1 MKKLLTTIVQGVTK
15 TIVIAAAL
23 VIAFNLGSKAVTFYQ
38 YKDLIGALEQAKSMT
53 YTDKYQCLDFSKD
66 LSQKLAAIGIG
77 STIEIV
83 ETEKKNEY
91 HAVVSLQIDPQKG
104 ELVSYKTI
112 DNCTVEGDVI
122 SCNKGDI
129 ENRNLYVASSK

>member
-23 VIAFNLGSKAVTFYQ
+23 IIAFNLGSKAVIFYQ
-38 YKDLIGALEQAKSMT
+38 YKDLIGALEQAKSAT
-53 YTDKYQCLDFSKD
+53 YSDKYQCLDFSKD

-83 ETEKKNEY
+83 QTEKQNEY
-91 HAVVSLQIDPQKG
+91 HAIVSLQIDPQTG
-104 ELVSYKTI
+104 EMVNYKTV
-112 DNCTVEGDVI
+112 DNCEVNGDTI
-122 SCNKGDI
+122 SCNKGSI
-129 ENRNLYVASSK
+129 ENKNLYIASSK